1 MDTHHLY
8 TICMDKPFPLC
19 IDTSYSTSLH
29 TPLSILYGHPP
40 PLHYLYGQTLPP
52 LYRHVIQYIITHT
65 PVYSVWTPTTS
76 TLFVWTHPSPAYGHI
91 TQYIITHTPVYFV
104 WTPTTLHYL
113 YGHTHPPCMDTQS
126 FFPSIPQSPT
136 YFVWT
141 HHLVIKHLFLYGH
154 ITMHRMDTTQ
164 SSFL

>member
-1 MDTHHLY
+1 MDTSYYILFKCMDTHYCICYIICMETPGLSTAHHDTHPCLFCMDTHHLY

-76 TLFVWTHPSPAYGHI
+76 TLFVWTNPSP
-91 TQYIITHTPVYFV
+91 FV
-104 WTPTTLHYL
+104 
-113 YGHTHPPCMDTQS
+113 
-126 FFPSIPQSPT
+126 
-136 YFVWT
+136 
-141 HHLVIKHLFLYGH
+141 
-154 ITMHRMDTTQ
+154 
-164 SSFL
+164 